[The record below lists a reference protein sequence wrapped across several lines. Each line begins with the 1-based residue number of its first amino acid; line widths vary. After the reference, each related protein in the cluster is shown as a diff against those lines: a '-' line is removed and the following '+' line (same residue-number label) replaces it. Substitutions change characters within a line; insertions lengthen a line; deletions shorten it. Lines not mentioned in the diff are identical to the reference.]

1 MIERRTIPY
10 WQRVIFGAFA
20 VYVALLFLVTML
32 LTALYVAICYL
43 CFHEP
48 RRTAM
53 VLKGYRVWMS
63 IFLPL
68 AGCRIRIR
76 GRERLKGRGP
86 FVVVANHRSFVD
98 ILVMTPFVPGVNKT
112 LAKKEFA
119 SIPVFSLIYRAG
131 SVLVDRKNPAS
142 RAKSYEAMKEVLQQ
156 GMHMIIY
163 PEGTRNTTTEPLRP
177 FQDGAFALAIE
188 TQRPIV
194 PAVLFHTEKI
204 LPPGAGLY
212 FRPHRIELHFLPPVS
227 VEGYDRNQ
235 VQELKQQVFSLMKQ
249 YYVQCLQHTHWNK
262 S

>member
-1 MIERRTIPY
+1 
-10 WQRVIFGAFA
+10 
-20 VYVALLFLVTML
+20 
-32 LTALYVAICYL
+32 
-43 CFHEP
+43 
-48 RRTAM
+48 
-53 VLKGYRVWMS
+53 
-63 IFLPL
+63 
-68 AGCRIRIR
+68 
-76 GRERLKGRGP
+76 
-86 FVVVANHRSFVD
+86 
-98 ILVMTPFVPGVNKT
+98 
-112 LAKKEFA
+112 
-119 SIPVFSLIYRAG
+119 
-131 SVLVDRKNPAS
+131 
-142 RAKSYEAMKEVLQQ
+142 MKEVLQQ

-163 PEGTRNTTTEPLRP
+163 PEGTRNTTAEPLRP

-249 YYVQCLQHTHWNK
+249 YYVQCLQQPHWNK